1 MTAHRQDSQA
11 KAWLLSLHSPQ
22 LHIRK
27 GIFHFKHWIEGH
39 GHSRSPYFQ
48 ICPAFTFFFFNL
60 LYWGIADLQ
69 CQL

>member
-27 GIFHFKHWIEGH
+27 GIFHFKHCIEGQ
-39 GHSRSPYFQ
+39 GHIRSPYFQ
-48 ICPAFTFFFFNL
+48 ICPAFTFFFNL

-69 CQL
+69 CCQL